1 MTSTDPIAA
10 DQPPKA
16 TAKSNKSG
24 SKANT
29 AYVQVPIPEIGETM
43 EMDVPRYGLTLLVHR
58 AAGETQEQIRSRYTV
73 VAPVQPDRRT
83 HAARMGTGA
92 LKAKKFGTTVCT
104 ENRAPSEKA
113 QSGARID
120 LPLDCVVC
128 LGCRKIL
135 TAEGVEFAEEQKV
148 EEQK

>member
-1 MTSTDPIAA
+1 MTSI
-10 DQPPKA
+10 DQTANERPVKA
-16 TAKSNKSG
+16 TAKPNKSR

-43 EMDVPRYGLTLLVHR
+43 EVDVPRYGLTLLVHR
-58 AAGETQEQIRSRYTV
+58 ATGETQEQIRSRYTV

-92 LKAKKFGTTVCT
+92 VKAKKFGTTVCT

-128 LGCRKIL
+128 PGCRKVL
-135 TAEGVEFAEEQKV
+135 TAEGVEFPEEQK
-148 EEQK
+148 